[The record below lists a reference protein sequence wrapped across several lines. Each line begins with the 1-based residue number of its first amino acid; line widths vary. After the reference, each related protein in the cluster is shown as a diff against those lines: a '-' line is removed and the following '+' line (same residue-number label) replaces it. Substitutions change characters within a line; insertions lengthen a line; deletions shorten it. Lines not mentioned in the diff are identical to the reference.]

1 MTVSRP
7 FHELLHPEDAI
18 ESIRAWAGAAPH
30 HVEVLP
36 CPPEA
41 GQRTLEA
48 LQVTTR
54 SPLGALAYH
63 TGGVLV
69 DHRWLRILGAGCDRL
84 PRALDGWN
92 GLESGTR
99 RFDQGMLVGDDVLG
113 GFFAWFDEPRSIHYF
128 GPDSLK
134 WDDLQLGDTD
144 WLASMLSDRL
154 APFYAALRWDGW
166 ERDVAALQPDEGMH
180 VYPPLVMRMDGPRSR
195 RAVPFDELW
204 HVHMQLGRELNGLPD
219 GSRVIVEPTR

>member
-1 MTVSRP
+1 MSHP
-7 FHELLHPEDAI
+7 FHALLHPDDAI
-18 ESIRAWAGAAPH
+18 GPIREWAAAAPH

-36 CPPEA
+36 CPPDA

-69 DHRWLRILGAGCDRL
+69 DDGWLRVLGAGCDRL

-92 GLESGTR
+92 GLETGTR
-99 RFDQGMLVGDDVLG
+99 RFDRGLLVGDDVLG

-128 GPDSLK
+128 GPDSLQ
-134 WDDLQLGDTD
+134 WEDLEVGYTD
-144 WLASMLSDRL
+144 WLASMLSERL

-166 ERDVAALQPDEGMH
+166 EREVTDLRPDHAIH
-180 VYPPLVMRMDGPRSR
+180 VSPPLVTRAEGSRSR
-195 RAVPFDELW
+195 RAVPVDELW
-204 HVHMQLGRELNGLPD
+204 HLHMQLGRELNGLPD
-219 GSRVIVEPTR
+219 GTTFRIHLGE

>member
-1 MTVSRP
+1 MSRP
-7 FHELLHPEDAI
+7 FYELLHSDDALPVI
-18 ESIRAWAGAAPH
+18 QEWAAAAPR

-36 CPPEA
+36 CAPEA
-41 GQRTLEA
+41 GQRTLVA

-63 TGGVLV
+63 TGGVLM
-69 DHRWLRILGAGCDRL
+69 DHGWLRILGAGCDRL

-92 GLESGTR
+92 GLETGTR
-99 RFDQGMLVGDDVLG
+99 RFDRGLLVGDDVLG

-128 GPDSLK
+128 GPDSLQ
-134 WDDLQLGDTD
+134 WEDLQLGYTD

-154 APFYAALRWDGW
+154 ALFYAGLRWDGW
-166 ERDVAALQPDEGMH
+166 ERDVTALRPDQGIH
-180 VYPPLVMRMDGPRSR
+180 VYPPLVTRAQGPCSR
-195 RAVPFDELW
+195 RAVPVDELW

-219 GSRVIVEPTR
+219 GARVILEPTK